1 MDESGAEIVVNQP
14 VYGMNQRSVTIKG
27 APKEISVAVAK
38 IFETLEDLSY
48 QVDNVDKKAVR

>member
-1 MDESGAEIVVNQP
+1 
-14 VYGMNQRSVTIKG
+14 MNQRSVTIKG

-48 QVDNVDKKAVR
+48 QVDNIDKKAVR